1 MNLVELFLTLQNQM
15 RVFHWQT
22 TSFAE
27 HKAFGKTYEAL
38 DDLIDNFI
46 EIHMGK
52 NERPMAKDKFNISL
66 FNISEDKTSVI
77 DAYIDV
83 LMEDLPQALNEKDT
97 DLLNIRDEM
106 VGELNKL
113 KYLLSLKS

>member
-1 MNLVELFLTLQNQM
+1 
-15 RVFHWQT
+15 
-22 TSFAE
+22 
-27 HKAFGKTYEAL
+27 
-38 DDLIDNFI
+38 
-46 EIHMGK
+46 MGK

-83 LMEDLPQALNEKDT
+83 LTQDLPQYLNENDT

-113 KYLLSLKS
+113 KYLLTLK